1 MKAVLDLTK
10 AITDKRYYKEQ
21 FEGQGTDKNIL
32 FIEPQLASEHLYKY
46 ILPFFSFYN
55 ENIYT
60 AITSL
65 EKYSPF
71 EQLVGIKNIPSQKEI
86 MWANYIVFPFTTM
99 DLSKQYGFYE
109 AIREVN
115 PNCKIVFFVDF
126 NFYEVPDGHP
136 HKKLFEFDNVIDSTE
151 RNIILSDI
159 CLTSNIYL
167 CDALLK
173 KFTELSETKYQNIE
187 NIAVNF
193 GAIPY
198 LIDEEIVLQNVEFEF
213 SKPAPVINRDIF
225 KKVAEVADEIKKE
238 DLENNKEKAVKISNK
253 KDTPKKAPKTKKV
266 VADKTKST
274 RGRKPKVEPPT
285 EPIEDVIEPI
295 QEKIEVAEEVPQTKT
310 LPKKYRIGII
320 TSPNNL
326 HDINSY
332 NNEFKKINEYYGD
345 NVTLIFINYDYEN
358 DKNNILNGV
367 NFEYVKVSMIH
378 FFKELQLLELDLIFV
393 PLVKNNFNITSENT
407 DKYLESSIFKIPLIV
422 DDMFPY
428 NQIIVH
434 QRNGFLYK
442 GKENFLQELD
452 VVLNNPDL
460 IKNVGEQSKTDTRR
474 NYTFT
479 QNNID
484 LIASIYI

>member
-21 FEGQGTDKNIL
+21 FDGSGTEKNIL

-55 ENIYT
+55 EKIYT

-71 EQLVGIKNIPSQKEI
+71 EQLVIIKNLPTEKEI

-99 DLSKQYGFYE
+99 DLSKNYGLYE

-126 NFYEVPDGHP
+126 NFYEVPEGHP
-136 HKKLFEFDNVIDSTE
+136 HKELFDFE
-151 RNIILSDI
+151 NIIEATEMNIMLSDL
-159 CLTSNIYL
+159 CLTSNIHL
-167 CDALLK
+167 CNMLLE
-173 KFTELSETKYQNIE
+173 KFTELSETKYKDIQNIS
-187 NIAVNF
+187 VNF

-198 LIDEEIVLQNVEFEF
+198 LIDEQIVLQNVEFEF

-238 DLENNKEKAVKISNK
+238 DLENNKEKAVKLSNK
-253 KDTPKKAPKTKKV
+253 KQTPKKAPKTKKV
-266 VADKTKST
+266 VADKNKPT
-274 RGRKPKVEPPT
+274 RGRKPKLEPEKEEIKVEA
-285 EPIEDVIEPI
+285 EV
-295 QEKIEVAEEVPQTKT
+295 EKPKVEIKP
-310 LPKKYRIGII
+310 LPKKYNIGII
-320 TSPNNL
+320 CSTNNI
-326 HDINSY
+326 HDIQSY
-332 NNEFKKINEYYGD
+332 NNEFQMINETYGD
-345 NVTLIFINYDYEN
+345 NINLIFINYDYEN
-358 DKNNILNGV
+358 DQKKILDGV

-378 FFKELQLLELDLIFV
+378 FFKELQLLNLDLIFV
-393 PLVKNNFNITSENT
+393 PLMKNNFNITSENT

-442 GKENFLQELD
+442 GKENFMQELD
-452 VVLNNPDL
+452 IILNNPDL
-460 IKNVGEQSKTDTRR
+460 IKNVGEQSKIDTRR

-479 QNNID
+479 QNNIN

>member
-21 FEGQGTDKNIL
+21 FDGSGTEKNIL

-55 ENIYT
+55 EKIYT

-71 EQLVGIKNIPSQKEI
+71 EQLVIIKNLPTEKEI

-99 DLSKQYGFYE
+99 DLSKNYGLYE

-126 NFYEVPDGHP
+126 NFYEVPEGHP
-136 HKKLFEFDNVIDSTE
+136 HKELFDFE
-151 RNIILSDI
+151 NIIEATEMNIMLSDL
-159 CLTSNIYL
+159 CLTSNIHL
-167 CDALLK
+167 CNLLLDR
-173 KFTELSETKYQNIE
+173 FTELSETKYKDIQNIS
-187 NIAVNF
+187 VNF

-198 LIDEEIVLQNVEFEF
+198 LIDEQIVLQNVEFEF

-238 DLENNKEKAVKISNK
+238 DLENNKEKAVKLSNK
-253 KDTPKKAPKTKKV
+253 KQTPKKAPKTKKV
-266 VADKTKST
+266 VADKNKPT
-274 RGRKPKVEPPT
+274 RGRKPKLEPEKEEIKVE
-285 EPIEDVIEPI
+285 
-295 QEKIEVAEEVPQTKT
+295 EEVEKPKVEIKP
-310 LPKKYRIGII
+310 LPKKYNIGII
-320 TSPNNL
+320 CSTNNI
-326 HDINSY
+326 HDIQSY
-332 NNEFKKINEYYGD
+332 NNEFQMINETYGD
-345 NVTLIFINYDYEN
+345 NINLIFINYDYEN
-358 DKNNILNGV
+358 DQKKILDGV

-378 FFKELQLLELDLIFV
+378 FFKELQLLNLDLIFV
-393 PLVKNNFNITSENT
+393 PLMKNNFNITSENT

-442 GKENFLQELD
+442 GKENFMQELD
-452 VVLNNPDL
+452 IILNNPDL
-460 IKNVGEQSKTDTRR
+460 IKNVGEQSKIDTRR

-479 QNNID
+479 QNNIN